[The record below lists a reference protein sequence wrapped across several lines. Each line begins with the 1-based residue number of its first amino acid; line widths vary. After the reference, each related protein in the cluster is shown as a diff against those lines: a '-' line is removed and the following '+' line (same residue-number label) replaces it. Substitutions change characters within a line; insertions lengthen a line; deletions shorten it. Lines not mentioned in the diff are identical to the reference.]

1 MTEEF
6 SITTSLDQSLP
17 VDIQEELDRVDIV
30 IKQSVA
36 TKDIE
41 IAYGLCEDYIV
52 GMKRRGLAL
61 AKALAKIEDNWDAY
75 NIGDNFLDTT
85 YMYLGIHRHTVERYC
100 KIWRLFSY
108 VPDKYLEDVQQMG
121 IKSIIPIANAVSQGY
136 ELDEDDWEEV
146 LSDSSF
152 ANVNKYIR
160 EEVKGKEPRKSG
172 LSLSLDREGSLWA
185 YAEDKHFFIGSLEVV
200 DDEPIVKKAIQ
211 RIVNNSGIL
220 ER

>member
-1 MTEEF
+1 
-6 SITTSLDQSLP
+6 
-17 VDIQEELDRVDIV
+17 
-30 IKQSVA
+30 
-36 TKDIE
+36 
-41 IAYGLCEDYIV
+41 
-52 GMKRRGLAL
+52 
-61 AKALAKIEDNWDAY
+61 
-75 NIGDNFLDTT
+75 
-85 YMYLGIHRHTVERYC
+85 MYLGIHRHTVERYC

-200 DDEPIVKKAIQ
+200 DYEPIVKKAKQ